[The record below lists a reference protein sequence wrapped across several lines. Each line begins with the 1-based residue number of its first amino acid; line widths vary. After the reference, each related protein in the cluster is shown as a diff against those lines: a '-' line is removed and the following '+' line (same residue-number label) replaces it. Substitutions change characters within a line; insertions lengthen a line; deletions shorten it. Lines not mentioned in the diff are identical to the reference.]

1 MKYKLLIGIVL
12 LIPVLM
18 FVQMN
23 IGEVPV
29 RFLEWE
35 RMVPLSLLLTGT
47 LLVGI
52 VLGMMFSFVRR
63 RKKNKKLKQ
72 AELQKQKATEEAA
85 SQPAADEPAVAMGSS
100 ETPVEPAPAGIGTLK
115 ED

>member
-1 MKYKLLIGIVL
+1 MKYKLLFGIIL

-47 LLVGI
+47 LLAGI
-52 VLGMMFSFVRR
+52 LLGMLFTFMQR
-63 RKKNKKLKQ
+63 RKKNKKLKK
-72 AELQKQKATEEAA
+72 AEQEKLKAEQEA
-85 SQPAADEPAVAMGSS
+85 QR
-100 ETPVEPAPAGIGTLK
+100 EPAPEETTPAVEEETPLEAGETETVVARK
-115 ED
+115 D